1 MTTPLPSPS
10 KPSLRDHWLANPIYT
25 WWHHNVIE
33 TVDHAHIIKR
43 VFADN
48 DWSPNYL
55 FLTLMSAGIAVLGLL
70 LSSPAVVIGAMLLSP
85 LMSPI
90 IGLGFSLALFDYK
103 EMRQSLFTLLAGA
116 GAAVLFTAFIVLIS
130 PLQAPTEEI
139 IARTRPNLFDLGVAM
154 FAALAGAFA
163 LIRGKGETIVGV
175 AIATALMPPLAVV
188 GYGLA
193 TWNLPVLGG
202 SLALFFTNFFTITLS
217 AMLMSRLYG
226 FGFRL
231 SSQQSWTQTWL
242 LLGVFLAMAVPLG
255 ISLKQIAT
263 EAVTVNQVRS
273 VLTSRYG
280 GTSRVTQLDVDFD
293 ADPIVIRSV
302 VITPADQ
309 VQKLADVQGELSRR
323 LNRPVKLQMD
333 QVVLQAG
340 ASALEAQREELR
352 QATENANQQNMA
364 VNALAHTI
372 GLAAGVDA
380 EQVTIDREHRRATAY
395 AAPLA
400 GANLATYA
408 ALEQRVA
415 ADNKEWDIVIV
426 PPPAPLPMIMFKG
439 DTETI
444 SDTARNAVLISAW
457 AAKRWNRDSLAVPG
471 LTDPIAEEPNLA
483 QRRAIAI
490 AMMLRQEGIKPLP
503 APAQGS
509 AYRLGQPLAEQ
520 E

>member
-1 MTTPLPSPS
+1 
-10 KPSLRDHWLANPIYT
+10 
-25 WWHHNVIE
+25 VE

-43 VFADN
+43 VFDDN
-48 DWSPNYL
+48 DWTPNYL

-85 LMSPI
+85 LMNPI
-90 IGLGFSLALFDYK
+90 IGLGFSLALFDYT
-103 EMRQSLFTLLAGA
+103 EMRQSLLTLLAGA

-193 TWNLPVLGG
+193 TWNVPVLGG

-217 AMLMSRLYG
+217 AMLMARLYG

-273 VLTSRYG
+273 VLTGRYG

-293 ADPIVIRSV
+293 VDPIVVRSV
-302 VITPADQ
+302 VITPAEQ
-309 VQKLADVQGELSRR
+309 VQKRTDVEGELSRR
-323 LNRPVKLQMD
+323 LGRPVTLQMD

-380 EQVTIDREHRRATAY
+380 EQVTIDREHRRATAH
-395 AAPLA
+395 ATPLP
-400 GANLATYA
+400 GADLTTYA
-408 ALEQRVA
+408 ALEQRVR

-426 PPPAPLPMIMFKG
+426 PPPAPLPKIEFE
-439 DTETI
+439 DDADTI
-444 SDTARNAVLISAW
+444 SAATRDAVLISAW
-457 AAKRWNRDSLAVPG
+457 AAKRWNRMSLAVPG
-471 LTDPIAEEPNLA
+471 LTDPVTEEPKLA

-503 APAQGS
+503 APAQGTS
-509 AYRLGQPLAEQ
+509 YRLGQPLTAQ

>member
-1 MTTPLPSPS
+1 MISPV
-10 KPSLRDHWLANPIYT
+10 LN
-25 WWHHNVIE
+25 WWHHNVVE

-43 VFADN
+43 VFAEN

-85 LMSPI
+85 LMNPI
-90 IGLGFSLALFDYK
+90 IGLGFSLALFDYT
-103 EMRQSLFTLLAGA
+103 EMRQSMITLLSGA

-193 TWNLPVLGG
+193 TWNVPVLGG
-202 SLALFFTNFFTITLS
+202 AFALFVTNFVTIALS
-217 AMLMSRLYG
+217 AMVMARLYG

-255 ISLKQIAT
+255 ISLKQIAE

-273 VLTSRYG
+273 VLTNRYG
-280 GTSRVTQLDVDFD
+280 NTSRVTQLDVDF
-293 ADPIVIRSV
+293 AVTPLVVRAV

-309 VQKLADVQGELSRR
+309 EQKPTDIEGELARR
-323 LNRPVKLQMD
+323 LDRPVTLQMD

-340 ASALEAQREELR
+340 ASAREAQREELR
-352 QATENANQQNMA
+352 QATENANRQNIA
-364 VNALAHTI
+364 VNTLAHTL

-380 EQVTIDREHRRATAY
+380 EQVTVDREHRRATAH
-395 AAPLA
+395 AAPLP
-400 GANLATYA
+400 GASLATYR

-415 ADNKEWDIVIV
+415 QDNKDWGIIII
-426 PPPAPLPMIMFKG
+426 PPTAILPLIEFQG
-439 DTETI
+439 DTDTI
-444 SDTARNAVLISAW
+444 SESTRNAVLTSAW
-457 AAKRWNRDSLAVPG
+457 AAKRWNRKSLSVPG
-471 LTDPIAEEPNLA
+471 LIDPIAEEPNLA
-483 QRRAIAI
+483 QRRALAI
-490 AMMLRQEGIKPLP
+490 AMMLRQEGIEPIP
-503 APAQGS
+503 APAPNRAQDN
-509 AYRLGQPLAEQ
+509 AYRLGQPLTAQ